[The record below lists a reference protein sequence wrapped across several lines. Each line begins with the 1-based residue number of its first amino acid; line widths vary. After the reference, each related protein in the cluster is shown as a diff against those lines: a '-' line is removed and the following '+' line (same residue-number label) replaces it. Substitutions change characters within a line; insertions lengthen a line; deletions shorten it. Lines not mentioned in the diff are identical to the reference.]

1 MAKTFTYELDGNLYI
16 NLTNKCS
23 NACEFCVRNGKDTYY
38 GNNLKLDYEPTA
50 TDVLE
55 SIDFSKKY
63 NEVVF
68 CGFGE
73 PTYRL
78 QVLTEVA
85 GALKEKGYTV
95 RLNTNGQGNLI
106 NGFDI
111 TEELAKCID
120 KVNVSL
126 NAPFAEEYQNICH
139 SVYGK
144 KAFDALIEFA
154 ENCKRKEIETVL
166 SVVDC
171 IGEKAVKECKTLAD
185 EHGLTLKV
193 RETIK
198 DS

>member
-1 MAKTFTYELDGNLYI
+1 MAKTFTYELDNNLYI

-23 NACEFCVRNGKDTYY
+23 NACEFCVRNGKDSYY

-50 TDVLE
+50 RDVLN
-55 SIDFSKKY
+55 SIDYAKKY
-63 NEVVF
+63 TEIVF

-78 QVLTEVA
+78 DVLLEVA
-85 GALKEKGYTV
+85 RELKEKGYRI

-106 NGFDI
+106 NGYDV
-111 TEELAKCID
+111 TEKLSECVD

-126 NAPFAEEYQNICH
+126 NAENKEKYQNICH
-139 SVYGK
+139 SIFGGK
-144 KAFDALIEFA
+144 AYDELIDFA
-154 ENCKRKEIETVL
+154 KKCKGKGMDVVL

-171 IGEKAVKECKTLAD
+171 IGSKAVQECD
-185 EHGLTLKV
+185 EIAKSNGLKLKV